1 MQLNE
6 AKFLQNGKCGY
17 VLKPSFMLKNTSLES
32 PLQTAEDP
40 LIVVVK
46 VIFCGIKQSPPVHNS
61 NDILMTLRS
70 SLPVT

>member
-46 VIFCGIKQSPPVHNS
+46 VIFVGS
-61 NDILMTLRS
+61 NNPHKPTVLMTY
-70 SLPVT
+70 

>member
-32 PLQTAEDP
+32 SLQTAEDP

-46 VIFCGIKQSPPVHNS
+46 VMFYGVKQSKSPQ
-61 NDILMTLRS
+61 L
-70 SLPVT
+70 